1 MFKCTLVGAYEEAG
15 VLTKLNVACKKYARI
30 QLMKCKLKDIRTTK
44 GVYIQI
50 NFGYT

>member
-30 QLMKCKLKDIRTTK
+30 HEMQVKGHKDNQ
-44 GVYIQI
+44 GSEYS
-50 NFGYT
+50 N